1 MRGSANGIAVF
12 PGTLPDC
19 APVPVVGVPDL
30 LFRQKILGIYFLQ
43 QRVALVLLVFQ
54 NAQHHRLAPVLL
66 SAGRGHAVLR
76 EAFRNGVRRVSF
88 EKERVD
94 SPHDLCLF
102 LIDHQIAVRAAVV
115 AERASEGHGDLAVSE
130 ALALTPDA
138 VFGNAPAFLL
148 RQRGH
153 DGNHQLA
160 LAVEGPDILLF
171 EAHLH
176 AQPLQAAHPF
186 QRVDGIPRK
195 AREDFGENQVDF
207 IRLFDTM

>member
-1 MRGSANGIAVF
+1 MIALHVVLRHLSAVAY
-12 PGTLPDC
+12 LP
-19 APVPVVGVPDL
+19 
-30 LFRQKILGIYFLQ
+30 FRQKILGVYLLQ

-76 EAFRNGVRRVSF
+76 EDFRNGIRRVPL

-115 AERASEGHGDLAVSE
+115 AEEASEGHGDLAVSE
-130 ALALTPDA
+130 VLALTPDT

-153 DGNHQLA
+153 DGNHQLT
-160 LAVEGPDILLF
+160 LAVEGQDVLF
-171 EAHLH
+171 L
-176 AQPLQAAHPF
+176 
-186 QRVDGIPRK
+186 RVY
-195 AREDFGENQVDF
+195 AEFSVV
-207 IRLFDTM
+207 